1 MDVLIIAAQFILSLS
16 ILIVLHELGHFIPA
30 KLFKTRVEKFYLF
43 FDPYFSIFK
52 KKIGDTEY
60 GIGWLPLG
68 GYVKISGM
76 IDESMD
82 TEQMKEEPKDWEFR
96 AKPAW
101 QRLIIMIGG
110 VTVNIVLA
118 VLIYIMV
125 LFTWGD
131 TYLPTENA
139 IHGIQCS
146 ELAEDMGL
154 RDGDK
159 IISIDGQKVERFGK
173 IANEIIIKT
182 PEKVTVDRNGKM
194 IEIPVPKDLIN
205 KLVDAPKKGFIRVNI
220 PFFTGGFVKNSAAEK
235 AGVEIGDQLVSING
249 ETKDVYIDYIKTLPQ
264 YANQTID
271 LTVIREN
278 EERVFQVK
286 LDSTHSLGIQAISL
300 KGLIQNDYFT
310 TKTTHY
316 SFLESIPAG
325 YNKMVET
332 LNDYLDQ
339 LKLILQPSTGA
350 YKGMGGFLSIA
361 QIFPTEWIWEIF
373 WLQTAFLSVV
383 LAFMN
388 ILPIPA
394 LDGGHVTFLLYEMI
408 SGRKPG
414 DKFMEYAQYA
424 GFIILLSLLL
434 FANGNDIFR
443 QFFK

>member
-1 MDVLIIAAQFILSLS
+1 MEGLIIAAQFILGLS

-118 VLIYIMV
+118 IVIYAMV

-131 TYLPTENA
+131 TYLPTKNA

-146 ELAEDMGL
+146 ELAEEMGL
-154 RDGDK
+154 KNGDK
-159 IISIDGQKVERFGK
+159 IISIDGTEVERFEK
-173 IANEIIIKT
+173 IAAEIIIKT
-182 PEKVTVDRNGKM
+182 PKKVTIDRNGKL
-194 IEIPVPKDLIN
+194 IDIPVPGDLIT
-205 KLVDAPKKGFIRVNI
+205 KLIDSSQRGFIGVAI
-220 PFFTGGFVKNSAAEK
+220 PFFANSFSANSVAK
-235 AGVEIGDQLVSING
+235 AAGVQEGDQLIAING
-249 ETKDVYIDYIKTLPQ
+249 EKKMLFSDYPETLPK

-271 LTVIREN
+271 LTVIRDHQEK
-278 EERVFQVK
+278 VFQVK
-286 LDSTHSLGIQAISL
+286 LDSTHLLGIGPLSPSAL
-300 KGLIQNDYFT
+300 EKNNYFE
-310 TKTTHY
+310 TKTTH
-316 SFLESIPAG
+316 FTFFESIPAG
-325 YNKMVET
+325 YHKMIET
-332 LNDYLDQ
+332 LDEYIDQ
-339 LKLILQPSTGA
+339 LKLILQPKTGA
-350 YKGMGGFLSIA
+350 YKGMGGFISIA
-361 QIFPTEWIWEIF
+361 KIYAPVWDWEIF
-373 WLQTAFLSVV
+373 WTKTAFLSVV

-394 LDGGHVTFLLYEMI
+394 LDGGHVTFLLYEMV

-414 DKFMEYAQYA
+414 DKFMEYAQYT
-424 GFIILLSLLL
+424 GFIILVSLLL

-443 QFFK
+443 TFFN